1 MVKVFLSYN
10 DENVKREVRE
20 NIVEGIYLE
29 IIVII
34 EKFKEIKE
42 KMVLII
48 DKENLSLL
56 VDVKERNCLDKII

>member
-34 EKFKEIKE
+34 EKFEEIKE

-56 VDVKERNCLDKII
+56 VDVKKRNCLDKII